1 MNILRSTAMIG
12 GLTLVSRILGFAR
25 EILIARAIGA
35 GAISDAYVT
44 ALQFPNLFRRVFAE
58 GAFSQAFVPLFSRT
72 TQQDGPEAATQVA
85 SEAFSALFATTAAL
99 TIAAQ
104 LLMPAIMLV
113 MQYGYVAR
121 GDWDIFWLSVFL
133 TQITMPYLASMSLAA
148 LFQGV
153 LNTHSRFAL
162 AAAAPTIL
170 NVFLAVQALMFHER
184 PLAAVYALAIAVML
198 AGLVQA
204 GMLYWGCRRLG
215 IRLRMMR
222 PRATPAV
229 RKIVAV
235 AVPGAIAAS
244 AVQIN
249 ITVSQSLASLEEGAK
264 SWLNYADRLYQLPL
278 GLVGVALGVAI
289 LPSLSRA
296 VSSDDNASAQSTL
309 DQALA
314 IAMALTL
321 PAAAALMA
329 IPTLLSDALFT
340 RGEFS
345 ASDAA
350 MTGSALLH
358 FGWGVPAF
366 VLIKVLAPAFYARH
380 DTVRPM
386 RYAMA
391 SVAINIAL
399 GASLFFLLRGAGAP
413 GFPGLAIGTST
424 AAWVNAGLLLFVL
437 VRDDFYR
444 PGAACIRRVIGALAA
459 SAAMAIVLLL
469 AQAEYEF
476 VRGLTFGSKEGAV
489 AVMTVFGALAYFAAA
504 LVTGALRP
512 SDLRALVRKRR
523 VA

>member
-25 EILIARAIGA
+25 EILIAWTIGA
-35 GAISDAYVT
+35 GAVSDAYYT

-72 TQQDGPEAATQVA
+72 TQQEGEAAASRVA
-85 SEAFSALFATTAAL
+85 SETYSALFAATAAL

-121 GDWDIFWLSVFL
+121 EDWDIFWLSVFL
-133 TQITMPYLASMSLAA
+133 TQITMPYLTAMSLAA

-170 NVFLAVQALMFHER
+170 NVFLAAQALMFHGR
-184 PLAAVYALAIAVML
+184 PLVAVYALAVAVML
-198 AGLVQA
+198 AGVAQA
-204 GMLYWGCRRLG
+204 AMLYWGCRRLG
-215 IRLRMMR
+215 IRLQLMR

-229 RKIVAV
+229 RRVVAV

-249 ITVSQSLASLEEGAK
+249 ITISQSLASLEEGAK
-264 SWLNYADRLYQLPL
+264 SWLSFADRLYQLPL

-289 LPSLSRA
+289 LPALSRA
-296 VSSDDNASAQSTL
+296 VSSDDRASTQSTL

-340 RGEFS
+340 RGEFT

-350 MTGSALLH
+350 MTGAALLH

-386 RYAMA
+386 RYAMV
-391 SVAINIAL
+391 SVVINIVI
-399 GASLFFLLRGAGAP
+399 GAGLFFLLRERGVP
-413 GFPGLAIGTST
+413 GFPGLAIGTSA
-424 AAWVNAGLLLFVL
+424 AAWINAGLLLFVL
-437 VRDDFYR
+437 VRDDVYR
-444 PGAACIRRVIGALAA
+444 PGAACIRRIVGALAA
-459 SAAMAIVLLL
+459 SAAMVAVLLL

-476 VRGLTFGSKEGAV
+476 VRGLAFGAKEGA
-489 AVMTVFGALAYFAAA
+489 AAIITTLGALAYFAAA
-504 LVTGALRP
+504 FVTGALRP